1 MFSCCRAIIASSQKP
16 SWHLSMW
23 PPSLE
28 QVTASGWA
36 VSIIKHWTGFGQ
48 LCVIIVGIFLPPLCV
63 SYKVLTLWQ
72 LRKNIQERHRIKKLL
87 FSRLLCNKCIWFT
100 VTRYPVT
107 LFKDDCT
114 SSRDWD
120 PDKKNNRARRDN
132 NCYNGLLTQQL
143 YNYETKIKCQWV
155 RRIVLLLDH
164 SYITILN
171 YCRNFDKKE
180 TFFLEPSF
188 GIPKCQVPKSVS
200 VASLRGE

>member
-1 MFSCCRAIIASSQKP
+1 MSLINLYFGHLCLFPSTINQPVPCFPVAAHNCKFTKTLVTFEHVTSLSGASDS
-16 SWHLSMW
+16 SR
-23 PPSLE
+23 
-28 QVTASGWA
+28 GWA

-63 SYKVLTLWQ
+63 IYKVLTLWQ
-72 LRKNIQERHRIKKLL
+72 LRQNIQERHKIKKLL

-107 LFKDDCT
+107 LLKDDCT

-132 NCYNGLLTQQL
+132 NCYNGLLTQQH

-155 RRIVLLLDH
+155 RNI
-164 SYITILN
+164 
-171 YCRNFDKKE
+171 
-180 TFFLEPSF
+180 
-188 GIPKCQVPKSVS
+188 
-200 VASLRGE
+200 